1 MNQTS
6 RPLRSRT
13 KLWMAVFAL
22 AAAGMCCAGSQIAD
36 NMKQNDQLAACPDS
50 PNCVSS
56 EAQDSRHA
64 VAPMQLAGNSDTEW
78 AEVQAMVRGL
88 PRSTTVTATERY
100 LHVTL
105 RSRFFGFIDDLELKL
120 DPQTKRINIRSASRS
135 GSYDLG
141 VNRRRVGNLRNQLKA
156 AALIR

>member
-1 MNQTS
+1 M
-6 RPLRSRT
+6 RSRI
-13 KLWMAVFAL
+13 KLWMAVITL
-22 AAAGMCCAGSQIAD
+22 AAAGMGCAGSQVAYD
-36 NMKQNDQLAACPDS
+36 MKQRDRLAACPDR

-56 EAQDSRHA
+56 AASDPRHA
-64 VAPMQLAGNSDTEW
+64 VAPLQLAGNSDTEW

-105 RSRFFGFIDDLELKL
+105 RSIIFGFIDDLELML
-120 DPQTKRINIRSASRS
+120 DPQTKMISVRSASRS
-135 GSYDLG
+135 GSYDFG
-141 VNRRRVGNLRNQLKA
+141 VNRRRVENLRNQLKA

>member
-1 MNQTS
+1 M
-6 RPLRSRT
+6 RSRI
-13 KLWMAVFAL
+13 KLWMAVITL
-22 AAAGMCCAGSQIAD
+22 AAAGMGCAGSQVAYD
-36 NMKQNDQLAACPDS
+36 MKQRDRLAACPDR

-56 EAQDSRHA
+56 AASDPRHA
-64 VAPMQLAGNSDTEW
+64 VAPLQLAGNSDTEW

-141 VNRRRVGNLRNQLKA
+141 VNRRRVEDVRNQLKA